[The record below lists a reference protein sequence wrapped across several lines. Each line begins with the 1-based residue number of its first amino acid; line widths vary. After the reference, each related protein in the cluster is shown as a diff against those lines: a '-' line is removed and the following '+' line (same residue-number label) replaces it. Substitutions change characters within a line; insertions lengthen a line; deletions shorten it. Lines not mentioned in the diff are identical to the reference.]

1 MSLSSLQDDMSR
13 RAASMAAM
21 ANRSNNPQEIQ
32 AIQRSLVTGVQN
44 GSIQPYVGIPLI
56 QELTNK
62 LTEAKAQMAQS
73 MAGMQ
78 QGPQGQ
84 QAPPIA
90 EQVMQQAAQEEI
102 DHLAWCQERL
112 TELGG
117 RSSYLDPLWYL
128 GALCIG
134 ATAGLIGDKWSL
146 GFIAET
152 ENQVSEHLQNHL
164 GLLPPQDKKSE
175 HILVAMKTDEERHAT
190 HAIETG
196 GAPLPALVKFFMRLS
211 AKVMV
216 KTAYYF

>member
-1 MSLSSLQDDMSR
+1 MMRQTSSIDQFIQHVDRAFGFLSQQKSSAMRENPAHALAEPELSPAEIKHTIGLMR
-13 RAASMAAM
+13 VNHAGEVAA
-21 ANRSNNPQEIQ
+21 
-32 AIQRSLVTGVQN
+32 
-44 GSIQPYVGIPLI
+44 
-56 QELTNK
+56 
-62 LTEAKAQMAQS
+62 
-73 MAGMQ
+73 
-78 QGPQGQ
+78 QGLYQGQ
-84 QAPPIA
+84 ALTAHDA
-90 EQVMQQAAQEEI
+90 ETAEHMQQAAQEEI

-164 GLLPPQDKKSE
+164 GLLPTQDKKSE

>member
-1 MSLSSLQDDMSR
+1 MMRQTSSIDQFIQHVDRAFGFLSQQKSSAMRENPAHALAEPELSPAEIKHTIGLMR
-13 RAASMAAM
+13 VNHAGEVAA
-21 ANRSNNPQEIQ
+21 
-32 AIQRSLVTGVQN
+32 
-44 GSIQPYVGIPLI
+44 
-56 QELTNK
+56 
-62 LTEAKAQMAQS
+62 
-73 MAGMQ
+73 
-78 QGPQGQ
+78 QGLYQGQ
-84 QAPPIA
+84 ALTAHDA
-90 EQVMQQAAQEEI
+90 ETAEHMQQAAQEEI